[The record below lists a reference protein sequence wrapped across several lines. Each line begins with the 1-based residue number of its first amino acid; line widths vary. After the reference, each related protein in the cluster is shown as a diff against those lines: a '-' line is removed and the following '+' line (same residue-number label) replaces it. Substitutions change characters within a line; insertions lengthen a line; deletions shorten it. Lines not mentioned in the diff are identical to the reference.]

1 MNWWQKIKEGLE
13 APEKGAG
20 TITLRL
26 SDIAVVTYAVPIER
40 VVALLPSGFTPDLLP
55 NENGDLVAFVQTT
68 CAFCEEARW
77 SPAPVGSG
85 EAYREITYRV
95 LGRSDKAKP
104 GAYVLRSFY
113 TGDRVYLAQRALQ
126 KEADFARATVHIS
139 GDPVRGSFNGYQLR
153 TVADRG
159 TTEWEI
165 TVADDSD
172 TVPAPFGKKEDMAR
186 FLLQRESLY
195 FTLSTG
201 PKDWIG
207 FAPNAFPAD
216 LPEPTLA
223 KLVSARLTP
232 WRELGV
238 LTAEEGNTPQSV
250 LYLPTLTLSAYPPRP
265 VKIA

>member
-1 MNWWQKIKEGLE
+1 MNLWQKIKTGLE
-13 APEKGAG
+13 LPEKGAA
-20 TITLRL
+20 TLTLRL
-26 SDIAVVTYAVPIER
+26 SDIAVVTYAVPVER
-40 VVALLPSGFTPDLLP
+40 VVAHLPNGFTPDLLP

-77 SPAPVGSG
+77 SPAPAGSG

-95 LGRSDKAKP
+95 LGRTDKAKP
-104 GAYVLRSFY
+104 AAYVLRSFY
-113 TGDRVYLAQRALQ
+113 TGDRVYLAQRAMQ

-159 TTEWEI
+159 TTEWDI
-165 TVADDSD
+165 ATADEPDN
-172 TVPAPFGKKEDMAR
+172 VPLPFGTKEDMAR
-186 FLLQRESLY
+186 FLLRRESSY

-201 PKDWIG
+201 PKEWIG
-207 FAPNAFPAD
+207 FAPTAFPANM
-216 LPEPTLA
+216 PEPTLA

-238 LTAEEGNTPQSV
+238 LTAEEANVPQSV

-265 VKIA
+265 VRFA